1 MKLFARLFRPQKQ
14 VSLFKTSNDQGNDA
28 TLAARF
34 DALLRCESLL
44 ADIRQHAAG
53 LMTVG
58 RESGAP
64 TVSEATRILNHVVS
78 QAIAQVDLAKG
89 EVRRHLG
96 RRFHGPDAGDPPRG
110 GTPPPHGSGVGA

>member
-1 MKLFARLFRPQKQ
+1 MKLFARLFRPKKQ
-14 VSLFKTSNDQGNDA
+14 ESLFKTSSDQGNDA
-28 TLAARF
+28 ALAARF

-53 LMTVG
+53 LVTVG

-64 TVSEATRILNHVVS
+64 AVIESTRSLNHAVS
-78 QAIAQVDLAKG
+78 QAITHVDLAKG

-110 GTPPPHGSGVGA
+110 GTPSPHGSGGGA